1 VLWSAGN
8 EVHEQWGEAQT
19 VRKMVDLFHREDPTR
34 PVTVACHQIGG
45 EPSGT
50 LPEFLEALDV
60 VGYNYVDRFRDRKEK
75 YYSVDKQAHPNWKV
89 IGTESAGMG
98 RGLNLDVE
106 QLWKFVRTYDYVSG
120 DFMWTGID
128 YIGESG
134 WPAKNSSSGV
144 LDTCGFKKDGYYFYQ
159 SQWTSGP
166 MLHLFP
172 NWNRKGKEGQIV
184 AVTCFT
190 NCENVE
196 LFLNGKSYGVKG
208 YVFPRRGLEPGV
220 STATAP
226 VSSAV
231 RTTSDL
237 HLSWDVPYE
246 PGTLKAVGT
255 RGGKEVITTEVSTT
269 GDPAA
274 ISLAIDRDSIVADRR
289 DVAHLTVHIVDDQ
302 GRVVP
307 GAENEVAFTIQG
319 EGRII
324 GVDNGNP
331 LSHEDY
337 KANRRKAYNGACLAI
352 IQSTARPGQVQLTA
366 SSAGLKS
373 QSVTIVTTA
382 SR

>member
-1 VLWSAGN
+1 
-8 EVHEQWGEAQT
+8 
-19 VRKMVDLFHREDPTR
+19 
-34 PVTVACHQIGG
+34 
-45 EPSGT
+45 
-50 LPEFLEALDV
+50 
-60 VGYNYVDRFRDRKEK
+60 
-75 YYSVDKQAHPNWKV
+75 
-89 IGTESAGMG
+89 
-98 RGLNLDVE
+98 
-106 QLWKFVRTYDYVSG
+106 
-120 DFMWTGID
+120 
-128 YIGESG
+128 
-134 WPAKNSSSGV
+134 
-144 LDTCGFKKDGYYFYQ
+144 
-159 SQWTSGP
+159 
-166 MLHLFP
+166 
-172 NWNRKGKEGQIV
+172 
-184 AVTCFT
+184 
-190 NCENVE
+190 
-196 LFLNGKSYGVKG
+196 
-208 YVFPRRGLEPGV
+208 
-220 STATAP
+220 
-226 VSSAV
+226 
-231 RTTSDL
+231 
-237 HLSWDVPYE
+237 VPYE